1 MRLAGPVVAASFI
14 LMTAVSSL
22 AADFYV
28 NGANASPEAPY
39 DAPEKA
45 ATTIAA
51 ALAAAKDEIAAS
63 GGSAVVHVAVGTYD
77 ETGFTLDGPIAVV
90 GDSRDDV
97 IVNSAVAGNR
107 AFTLSHAD
115 AGVRNLTITGAGL
128 RANNGQ
134 GGHVWMSAGLVADC
148 VIQGGIAASQYNAGF
163 GGNVYM
169 TGGILVRCYVLDG
182 ATTWNGPG
190 GASYGSGIYATGG
203 IIDSCL
209 IKGGHGVK
217 YAYCGG
223 VYLNGDATLVNC
235 TITGNSAP
243 QTGTIGVGVHVA
255 KPAAKILNCVICD
268 NGGTPE
274 CEFGTANLDRFRFC
288 ASTVTNASCAS
299 WLLID
304 ATDFVDSRLNGD
316 YRIRPGS
323 RLVDA
328 GSDEDEFYPTDA
340 SAYDIDGNDR
350 KSGTAID
357 IGFSEVDQS
366 GLSCNG
372 YPSSYGTFVNTPVTF
387 RAFSMGAKGSV
398 KYKWRFGD
406 GTVTETDS
414 AAFDYSYPACGL
426 YNVSLAASDD
436 NGTTWTEWCDV
447 PIQVRV
453 SPAEVFVNASSPSPA
468 YPYATRDTG
477 AHTIAEALLSL
488 TNNLS
493 GGLAY
498 GEGVK
503 VRICTGTYGETGFE
517 INYDVTICGDTGN
530 PTDVTIVSAVAGKRA
545 FALGHA
551 DARVEGLSISGT
563 GLRSTD
569 VGEGGHVRMTAGT
582 VENCIISGGQASAG
596 YNSGSGGNV
605 YMTGGRLLRCQILD
619 GKAQVDHW
627 GNPNS
632 SYGCGIYATGGLIDD
647 CIIKEN
653 CAYQSSYSYCA
664 GAYLNGPVTL
674 ANCLVVGNT
683 TPQSGT
689 IGIGLHLASPD
700 ARAINTIVIN
710 NRTSADDHEE
720 AAVKNYGTAN
730 LANYI
735 HCASFTDNA
744 DGTDCKVIFES
755 DFVRYSSG
763 DYHLLKTSELVDG
776 GVERSDYTSLECS
789 DKDFDG
795 LNRVSG
801 KAIDIGCYEYDQDSK
816 SCSGALSTYG
826 ALRGADVVFTAMSS
840 GMSGNVTYEWD
851 FGDGSGMTTS
861 LESVTRAYTTCGI
874 FVVRI
879 RASDDGGS
887 SWTPWQKSVSDI
899 VVAPAVTY
907 VDAANEN
914 PLAPYDTKETA
925 ANTIGAVLATMTN
938 STSANIACVSG
949 AVVRVCRGMLA
960 ESGIV
965 LRAAVS
971 IVGDTG
977 NPSDVIIIDDQP
989 GVRGLTLEHVGARVA
1004 NLTISGAGLRVV
1016 GGLGGHVRIDM
1027 GEVENCVISNG
1038 VAGVDRQFGYGGN
1051 VYMTGGRLCRC
1062 RILGGSASVDC
1073 SAIYNVQ
1080 SLGSGVYASGGVIE
1094 NCLIKDNHATG
1105 FSACGGIYLS
1115 GDAVAINCTVV
1126 GNSVDRDTVGVGVNI
1141 NSSNASAV
1149 NCVIF
1154 DNGLG
1159 ADREFGTANLGR
1171 FTCCAS
1177 SAENAKATGWQV
1189 IDASAFRNYEQRNL
1203 RLKSLQPARG
1213 GALNNTGTDWNTYRA
1228 VGAVSEVDL
1237 LGQNRKCGRFLDIGC
1252 FELPGGG
1259 MMLLMY

>member
-1 MRLAGPVVAASFI
+1 MKLAGSVVAASFV

-28 NGANASPEAPY
+28 NGANTSPESPY

-45 ATTIAA
+45 STTIAD
-51 ALAAAKDEIAAS
+51 ALAAAKKAIAD
-63 GGSAVVHVAVGTYD
+63 GEQSAVVHIAVGTYD
-77 ETGFTLDGPIAVV
+77 ETGFVLDCPIAIV

-97 IVNSAVAGNR
+97 IVHSAEAGKR

-115 AGVRNLTITGAGL
+115 AVVRNLTITGVGL

-134 GGHVWMSAGLVADC
+134 GGHVWMSAGSVADC
-148 VIQGGIAASQYNAGF
+148 VVQGGIAASQYNAGN

-169 TGGILVRCYVLDG
+169 TGGSIVRCYVLDG

-203 IIDSCL
+203 VIDSCL

-217 YAYCGG
+217 FAYCGG
-223 VYLNGDATLVNC
+223 VYLNGAATLVNSV
-235 TITGNSAP
+235 ITGNSAP

-255 KPAAKILNCVICD
+255 KADAKVLNCVIYD

-274 CEFGTANLDRFRFC
+274 FEFGTANLNRFRFC
-288 ASTVTNASCAS
+288 ASSVTNASCAS

-304 ATDFVDSRLNGD
+304 ATDFADSRLSGD
-316 YRIRPGS
+316 YRIVPGS

-328 GSDEDEFYPTDA
+328 GSDSDDFYPENG
-340 SAYDIDGNDR
+340 SPFDIDGNAR
-350 KSGTAID
+350 KSGAAID
-357 IGFSEVDQS
+357 IGFSEVDQTTF
-366 GLSCNG
+366 SCHG
-372 YPSSYGTFVNTPVTF
+372 YPSTYGAFVDVPVTF
-387 RAFSMGAKGSV
+387 RAFSVGANGSV

-406 GTVTETDS
+406 GTGAETDS
-414 AAFDYSYPACGL
+414 AAFDYSYPECGL
-426 YNVSLAASDD
+426 YNVRLAASDD
-436 NGTTWTEWCDV
+436 NGENWTEWYDV

-453 SPAEVFVNASSPSPA
+453 SPAEVFVNESSASPA

-498 GEGVK
+498 VEGVK
-503 VRICTGTYGETGFE
+503 VRICTGTYSETGFE
-517 INYDVTICGDTGN
+517 LNYGVTVCGDTGN
-530 PTDVTIVSAVAGKRA
+530 PTDVTIVSAVAGSRA

-551 DARVEGLSISGT
+551 DARVEGLTISGT

-569 VGEGGHVRMTAGT
+569 VGEGGHIRMTAGT
-582 VENCIISGGQASAG
+582 VENCIVSGGQASAG
-596 YNSGSGGNV
+596 YRSGSGGNV

-627 GNPNS
+627 GDPNS

-683 TPQSGT
+683 TPQGGT
-689 IGIGLHLASPD
+689 IGIGLHLASPE
-700 ARAINTIVIN
+700 AKAINTIVIN
-710 NRTSADDHEE
+710 NRTSSDDHEE
-720 AAVKNYGTAN
+720 TVVKNYGTAN

-735 HCASFTDNA
+735 HCASFTGNA
-744 DGTDCKVIFES
+744 DGTECKVVSEA

-789 DKDFDG
+789 DTDFDG

-816 SCSGALSTYG
+816 SCSCGLSTYG
-826 ALRGADVVFTAMSS
+826 ALRGADVVFTAMAS
-840 GMSGNVTYEWD
+840 GMSGDVTYEWD
-851 FGDGSGMTTS
+851 FGDGSGVTTAS
-861 LESVTRAYTTCGI
+861 ESVTRAYTTCGNFI
-874 FVVRI
+874 VRV

-887 SWTPWQKSVSDI
+887 SWTPWQKSASDI
-899 VVAPAVTY
+899 VVVPAVTY

-914 PLAPYDTKETA
+914 PQVPYDTKETA

-938 STSANIACVSG
+938 GTSANMACVSG
-949 AVVRVCRGMLA
+949 AVVRVCRGVFA

-971 IVGDTG
+971 VVGDTG

-989 GVRGLTLEHVGARVA
+989 GSRGFTLEHAGAYVA
-1004 NLTISGAGLRVV
+1004 DLTISGAGLRTE

-1027 GEVENCVISNG
+1027 GEVMNCVISNG
-1038 VAGVDRQFGYGGN
+1038 VAGVNRQFGYGGN

-1062 RILGGSASVDC
+1062 QIFGGSASVDC

-1094 NCLIKDNHATG
+1094 NSLIKDNHATG
-1105 FSACGGIYLS
+1105 FSACGGIYLN
-1115 GDAVAINCTVV
+1115 GGAAAINCTVV

-1141 NSSNASAV
+1141 NSSNARAV

-1154 DNGLG
+1154 DNGIG
-1159 ADREFGTANLGR
+1159 ADREFGTANLGQ
-1171 FTCCAS
+1171 FLCCAS
-1177 SAENAKATGWQV
+1177 SAENAHATGWQV
-1189 IDASAFRNYEQRNL
+1189 IDESAFRNYGQKDVK
-1203 RLKSLQPARG
+1203 LKSLQPARG
-1213 GALNNTGTDWNTYRA
+1213 GALNNTGSDWKTYQA
-1228 VGAVSEVDL
+1228 LGAISKVDL
-1237 LGQNRKCGRFLDIGC
+1237 LGQNRKGGRHLDIGC
-1252 FELPGGG
+1252 FELSGNG
-1259 MMLLMY
+1259 MMLLLH